1 MEKVQLSDN
10 SFYWPRGGMVDTKDL
25 KGLDGLFSQCGFQ
38 VKIKQTKYYSP

>member
-1 MEKVQLSDN
+1 MEKVQQSDRKIL
-10 SFYWPRGGMVDTKDL
+10 WPRGGFVDTKNL